1 MRILYYI
8 DNMHFGGAAR
18 KLCMIANELSNRKV
32 QVYIAT
38 NTHNGIG
45 FTLNENVTVL
55 DLYARDA
62 YNKGR
67 FSRLIDV
74 MRRARKYAKQ
84 VKPDI
89 IVTIIPHVTLDVK
102 IATIGLGIPTVFSD
116 ETSFARKDNRIDHFV
131 RHWFYRFGDAI
142 TILTHND
149 ERILGGKYPQKV
161 VISNPLVYEK
171 FKGNVNR
178 EKTILAI
185 GPLQEWHLKGFDLL
199 FKAFSQITKRDSEWR
214 IKIAGKIEPNSL
226 SYLQKMIEKLGIEK
240 DVEFLDF
247 CPNIKEVMRKA
258 SIYALTSRIEG
269 FSLSLVE
276 AISQGCA
283 CIAFDSYGVI
293 SEVTDGGKGVI
304 IIKDGDTDA
313 YSKNLFRLMSDE
325 QLREKIVEDGDSII
339 DKYKLENIVDQ
350 WVELFNTLAA
360 NK

>member
-1 MRILYYI
+1 MKILYFI

-18 KLCMIANELSNRKV
+18 KLCMIANELDKRNI
-32 QVYIAT
+32 QVFIAT

-45 FTLNENVTVL
+45 FQLKESITIL
-55 DLYARDA
+55 DLYTKDA
-62 YNKGR
+62 YDKGR
-67 FSRLIDV
+67 VSRVLDV
-74 MRRARKYAKQ
+74 MRCARRLVKQ
-84 VKPDI
+84 VKPDVV
-89 IVTIIPHVTLDVK
+89 VTIIPHITFEVK
-102 IATIGLGIPTVFSD
+102 LATIGLGIPTVFSD

-149 ERILGGKYPQKV
+149 ERILGSKYPQKV
-161 VISNPLVYEK
+161 VISNPLIYPK
-171 FKGNVNR
+171 FEGDADR

-185 GPLQEWHLKGFDLL
+185 GPLFEWHLKGFDLL
-199 FKAFSQITKRDSEWR
+199 FKAFSQITKRDPEWK
-214 IKIAGKIEPNSL
+214 IKIAGKIDPNSI

-240 DVEFLDF
+240 NVEFLDF
-247 CPNIKEVMRKA
+247 CPNIKDVMRKA

-304 IIKDGDTDA
+304 IIQDGDTNA
-313 YSKNLFRLMSDE
+313 FSENLFRLMSDQ
-325 QLREKIVEDGDSII
+325 QLREKLVEDGVSII

-350 WVELFNTLAA
+350 WVELFNSLVA